1 MTIKVRDFVI
11 YKPKSELGLVGKV
24 DGDNLRCWFNIGGTK
39 ALVNVDL
46 TEVIS
51 VEETMSTKFANEY
64 AKLSLIERS
73 FRLKEGG
80 DVTDLIDDKDIRIE
94 IITQVMS
101 N

>member
-1 MTIKVRDFVI
+1 
-11 YKPKSELGLVGKV
+11 
-24 DGDNLRCWFNIGGTK
+24 
-39 ALVNVDL
+39 
-46 TEVIS
+46 
-51 VEETMSTKFANEY
+51 MSTKFANEY